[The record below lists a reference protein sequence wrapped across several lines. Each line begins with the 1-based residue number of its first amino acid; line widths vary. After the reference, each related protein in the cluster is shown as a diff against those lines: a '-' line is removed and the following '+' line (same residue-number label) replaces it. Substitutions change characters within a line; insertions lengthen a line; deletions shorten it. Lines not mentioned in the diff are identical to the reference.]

1 MKKLLIF
8 AAVSSLAFTA
18 CKNTEGDAAKTAE
31 TQEVAKQTGSVYNL
45 DAAGSSIKWTAYH
58 KGGLNP
64 RFGIIKAAGTVSV
77 EKNAITGGS
86 FTIDMNSLTTDTA
99 AVAAAEGK
107 KSTDLDM
114 HLKGADFFDVAK
126 YPNAKFEIT
135 GVTAFDSTK
144 VKSVIQG
151 ATNIV
156 SGNLTLKD
164 KTVNVTFP
172 AKVNVTESEITVESK
187 FVINR
192 SDWGLSYKTE
202 GNPADW
208 GISKDIE
215 IQMNVK
221 AKK

>member
-18 CKNTEGDAAKTAE
+18 CKNSEGDAAKTAE
-31 TQEVAKQTGSVYNL
+31 TQEVAKQVGSVYNV
-45 DAAGSSIKWTAYH
+45 DAATSAIKWTGYH

-64 RFGIIKAAGTVSV
+64 RYGIIKAAGTVSV
-77 EKNAITGGS
+77 ENNAITGGS
-86 FTIDMNSLTTDTA
+86 FTIDMNTLITDTA
-99 AVAAAEGK
+99 AVAASEGK

-114 HLKGADFFDVAK
+114 HLKSPDFFDVAK
-126 YPNAKFEIT
+126 YPTAKFEIT
-135 GVTAFDSTK
+135 SVAPFDSAK
-144 VKSVIQG
+144 VKSVIEG

-172 AKVNVTESEITVESK
+172 AKVNVTATEVTVESK

-221 AKK
+221 ATK